1 MKSADKKKSE
11 DFYKLFKPQLTPKK
25 MLEMG
30 VFGGSYFG
38 RKIKEYPKLW
48 FKNGKLSKT
57 FDVKKNRFK
66 VKAGLTRK
74 EWLDKGWIFK
84 EDPLG
89 WFQWYCRFTNG
100 RRIPRID
107 EIQIKRWKAF
117 KRHVAAIKKN
127 CEPRRYPLQKK
138 TKTGHFTMGLQ
149 SFYLSGCIICCGSQ
163 SAISGKI
170 IITTTAKIIR
180 RKSGKAL
187 FAIKPISL
195 LAIP

>member
-1 MKSADKKKSE
+1 MKSTDKKKSE
-11 DFYKLFKPQLTPKK
+11 NFYKLFKPQLTPHK

-38 RKIKEYPKLW
+38 EKMKEYPKSW

-57 FDVKKNRFK
+57 FDVEKNRFK
-66 VKAGLTRK
+66 VKSGLTRK

-127 CEPRRYPLQKK
+127 CDP
-138 TKTGHFTMGLQ
+138 GDIH
-149 SFYLSGCIICCGSQ
+149 C
-163 SAISGKI
+163 
-170 IITTTAKIIR
+170 R
-180 RKSGKAL
+180 RKQRQ
-187 FAIKPISL
+187 AILQWAYNPFI
-195 LAIP
+195 